1 MRRREKRTL
10 IGSLI
15 ALAIFA
21 ALLVRPPEEAKVL
34 HEGIVISKYGE
45 PESCITACHKD

>member
-21 ALLVRPPEEAKVL
+21 ALLVRPPEETTR
-34 HEGIVISKYGE
+34 HEGIVISKNGE
-45 PESCITACHKD
+45 PESCITACHDK

>member
-1 MRRREKRTL
+1 MKRREKRTL

-21 ALLVRPPEEAKVL
+21 ALLVRPPEEKR
-34 HEGIVISKYGE
+34 HEGIVISKSGE
-45 PESCITACHKD
+45 PESCITACHGK

>member
-21 ALLVRPPEEAKVL
+21 ALLVKPPEKAAK
-34 HEGIVISKYGE
+34 HEGIVISKDGE
-45 PESCITACHKD
+45 YEPCTVRHAR

>member
-1 MRRREKRTL
+1 MKRREKRTL

-21 ALLVRPPEEAKVL
+21 ALLVRPPEEATK
-34 HEGIVISKYGE
+34 HEGIVISKDGE
-45 PESCITACHKD
+45 PENCTVCHDK

>member
-1 MRRREKRTL
+1 MKRREKRTL

-21 ALLVRPPEEAKVL
+21 ALMVKPPEEVTR
-34 HEGIVISKYGE
+34 HEGIVISKDGE
-45 PESCITACHKD
+45 YQPCTVCHAR